1 MKLTKTEK
9 KPRYWCQE
17 KGIPIEKRHISKSGK
32 AMTTDEIIVDGGL
45 TKEFFKKEAIRL
57 QQENAELKRYNTLYF
72 DNNIK
77 SLREVKRLRQ
87 ALEEID
93 KYNTENKLSFH
104 IGKLVWKALKGEK
117 R

>member
-1 MKLTKTEK
+1 MKPTKTK
-9 KPRYWCQE
+9 KI
-17 KGIPIEKRHISKSGK
+17 KGVRCEFCDKCDECYFN
-32 AMTTDEIIVDGGL
+32 MTSSIKD
-45 TKEFFKKEAIRL
+45 L

-87 ALEEID
+87 ALEKINKVLKED
-93 KYNTENKLSFH
+93 K
-104 IGKLVWKALKGEK
+104 

>member
-1 MKLTKTEK
+1 MNPPKTKDFTKLELKYLVIK
-9 KPRYWCQE
+9 
-17 KGIPIEKRHISKSGK
+17 
-32 AMTTDEIIVDGGL
+32 
-45 TKEFFKKEAIRL
+45 L
-57 QQENAELKRYNTLYF
+57 QQENTELKRYNTLYF

-77 SLREVKRLRQ
+77 SLREIIRLRQ